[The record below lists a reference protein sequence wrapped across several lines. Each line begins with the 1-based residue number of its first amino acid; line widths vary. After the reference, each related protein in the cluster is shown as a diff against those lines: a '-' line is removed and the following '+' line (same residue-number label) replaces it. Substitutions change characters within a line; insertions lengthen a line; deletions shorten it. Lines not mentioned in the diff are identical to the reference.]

1 MSEINVTPLVDVML
15 VLLVIFMIT
24 APLMATGV
32 QVDLPKAETAQMPTP
47 EEPLSIT
54 VSKAGKIFLGDRE
67 VAMDALIARIKATA
81 ANNPEA
87 RVFVRGDQAIAYG
100 QMMTVIAIM
109 AGLLPILWFVVRS
122 YRRFARASRLASSS
136 KGYSLRLRRWLSNTP
151 LSSRSSPSLGSI
163 SPHSRLTASAP
174 CQQRSPSIRIA
185 PSARLKPCW
194 ASCWRLS

>member
-87 RVFVRGDQAIAYG
+87 RVFVRGDQALAYG
-100 QMMTVIAIM
+100 QMMTVIAAVHN
-109 AGLLPILWFVVRS
+109 AGLRKVALLTDPAGPPARQRAALP
-122 YRRFARASRLASSS
+122 
-136 KGYSLRLRRWLSNTP
+136 
-151 LSSRSSPSLGSI
+151 
-163 SPHSRLTASAP
+163 
-174 CQQRSPSIRIA
+174 
-185 PSARLKPCW
+185 
-194 ASCWRLS
+194 